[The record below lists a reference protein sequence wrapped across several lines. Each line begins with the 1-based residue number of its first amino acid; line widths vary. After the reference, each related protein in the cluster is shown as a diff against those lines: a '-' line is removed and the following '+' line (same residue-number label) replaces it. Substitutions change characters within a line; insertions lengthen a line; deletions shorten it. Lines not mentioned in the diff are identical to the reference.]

1 MCNNIH
7 CLVVDA
13 DEMTRH
19 RHSGVLAGESFR
31 VRSVSNGVDALL
43 EMEKVAYDLVLLDL
57 PSPNVEALGGL
68 SAIKQ
73 RWPDCEVVIITEH
86 PTIETATV
94 AIRLGAYDYLPKPV
108 RPERLL
114 KAAHEAVAHKQWALR
129 CERIAA

>member
-1 MCNNIH
+1 MCKNIS

-19 RHSGVLAGESFR
+19 RHSGMLAGECFR
-31 VRSVSNGVDALL
+31 VRSVCNGVDALL
-43 EMEKVAYDLVLLDL
+43 EMEKVAYDLVLLNL
-57 PSPNVEALGGL
+57 PNPGLDALAWL
-68 SAIKQ
+68 CAIKQ
-73 RWPDCEVVIITEH
+73 RWPDCEVVIVTDH
-86 PTIETATV
+86 PSIETATV

-114 KAAHEAVAHKQWALR
+114 QAAQEAVAHKQWALR